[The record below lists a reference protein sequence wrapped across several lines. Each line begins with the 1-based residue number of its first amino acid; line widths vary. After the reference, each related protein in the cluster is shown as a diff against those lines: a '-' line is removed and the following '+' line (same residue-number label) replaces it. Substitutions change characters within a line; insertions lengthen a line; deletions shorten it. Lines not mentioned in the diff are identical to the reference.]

1 MGLPFWDPTVPCLSP
16 GSEELQKGR
25 ETALLGNV
33 EGCGSGRVIGKEG
46 RNKITFDAA
55 LFRNALLYQSE
66 SSSRRSILLRAHLKQ
81 L

>member
-1 MGLPFWDPTVPCLSP
+1 MGSPFWDPTVPCLSP

-55 LFRNALLYQSE
+55 LLRNALCIKAKAAAGEAFY
-66 SSSRRSILLRAHLKQ
+66 
-81 L
+81 

>member
-1 MGLPFWDPTVPCLSP
+1 MGSPFWDPTVPCLSP

-46 RNKITFDAA
+46 RNKIIFDAA
-55 LFRNALLYQSE
+55 LLRNALCIKAKAAAGAAFY
-66 SSSRRSILLRAHLKQ
+66 
-81 L
+81 

>member
-1 MGLPFWDPTVPCLSP
+1 MGSPFWDPTVPCLSP

-33 EGCGSGRVIGKEG
+33 EGCGSGRVIEKEG

-55 LFRNALLYQSE
+55 LLRNALCIKVKAAAGGAFY
-66 SSSRRSILLRAHLKQ
+66 
-81 L
+81 

>member
-33 EGCGSGRVIGKEG
+33 EGCGRGRVIGKEG

-55 LFRNALLYQSE
+55 LLRNVLY
-66 SSSRRSILLRAHLKQ
+66 IKVKAAAGGAFY
-81 L
+81 

>member
-55 LFRNALLYQSE
+55 LLRNVLY
-66 SSSRRSILLRAHLKQ
+66 IKVKAAAGGAFY
-81 L
+81 